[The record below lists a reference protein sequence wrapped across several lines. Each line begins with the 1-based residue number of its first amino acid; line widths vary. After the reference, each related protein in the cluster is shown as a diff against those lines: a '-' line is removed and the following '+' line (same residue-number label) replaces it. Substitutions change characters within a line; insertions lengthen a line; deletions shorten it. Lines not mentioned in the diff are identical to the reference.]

1 MAKAREPL
9 LETDMGLWTTESPF
23 EGKLLACYQT
33 LIEITSMTE
42 GHKIILKLEIHIM
55 CWIMLE
61 KYANGEGSARKSSL
75 IKQKWFIQ
83 EHATGRM
90 QGEDTH
96 EQGAS
101 FPLGLASELQEKLP
115 NPLITWTAP
124 YKEPLNVWT
133 AVPR

>member
-1 MAKAREPL
+1 MAKASESLP
-9 LETDMGLWTTESPF
+9 ETAMGLWTTELPF

-42 GHKIILKLEIHIM
+42 GHKIILKPEIHIM

-61 KYANGEGSARKSSL
+61 KFYNGEGSAQKSSL
-75 IKQKWFIQ
+75 IRQKWFIQ

-90 QGEDTH
+90 QGEDIH

-101 FPLGLASELQEKLP
+101 FPLGLTSELHEELP
-115 NPLITWTAP
+115 NSLITWIVI
-124 YKEPLNVWT
+124 NSS
-133 AVPR
+133 